1 MTRPSEAVGARWD
14 EINFDRKLW
23 SIPAER
29 MKMDRPHN
37 IPLSPQAIKILEI
50 MKSINHKSEF
60 VFPTARPPYNKPMS
74 SQTANMAIKSAW
86 DIKIN

>member
-1 MTRPSEAVGARWD
+1 MQALAIAKIELQTKCVIEWQLLTLTRPSEAVGAKWE
-14 EINFDRKLW
+14 EINLDKKLW

-50 MKSINHKSEF
+50 M
-60 VFPTARPPYNKPMS
+60 
-74 SQTANMAIKSAW
+74 
-86 DIKIN
+86 